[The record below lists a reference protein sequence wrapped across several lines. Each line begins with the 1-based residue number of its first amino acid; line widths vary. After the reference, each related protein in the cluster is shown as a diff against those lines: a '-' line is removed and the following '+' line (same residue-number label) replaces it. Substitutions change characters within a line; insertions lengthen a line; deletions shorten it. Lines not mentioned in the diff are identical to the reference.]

1 MNKFVFYFRDNMLNL
16 LEESF
21 PPLDKDNL
29 DLIDVDVS
37 VDKGVVAVFVVD
49 GVVVGGGLAGG
60 AAVVVVVVVVAGVIG
75 GAATTGAGAC
85 DVVAP
90 AVAVL
95 GFL

>member
-1 MNKFVFYFRDNMLNL
+1 MLIISVTDFSYSSPITRL
-16 LEESF
+16 LS
-21 PPLDKDNL
+21 PTAPL
-29 DLIDVDVS
+29 DVDVS

-90 AVAVL
+90 AVTVL